1 MWGTMEKY
9 LKMSSELKHYVCDDG
24 TGIIYHSK
32 SNREIRLGETEYKFL
47 LKLNGINS
55 ISTILQGF
63 ENLDEEHAWK
73 LVKIFCEKGLIQG
86 YEKKRKINLLKMTFF
101 EIKSKDYKR
110 NKSFYIYKFLL
121 DFFIYSAV
129 PVAFIATRLFIK
141 YSNIENLVKN
151 ISELGICNNA
161 ILFFIITS
169 VSLTLHELFHSW
181 TARFEGAYVP
191 QYNLG
196 ITFCFPCISTVV
208 CGLEKISVRGQIKII
223 ISGIAINF
231 WLYFI
236 GVIGMLFVGN
246 PLRRIFVIMLGLNAM
261 LAMFN
266 LVIFVKTDGLHMFSI
281 LIGDKLIRQFSV
293 LKINKYICQKKYVE
307 IYFFAVHIVLLICLC
322 ICIQNM

>member
-1 MWGTMEKY
+1 MKKN

-32 SNREIRLGETEYKFL
+32 SNREIRLGKTEYRFL
-47 LKLNGINS
+47 LRLNGIDS
-55 ISTILQGF
+55 ISTILQEF
-63 ENLDEEHAWK
+63 EKLDEEHAWK

-86 YEKKRKINLLKMTFF
+86 YEKKRKINLLKITFF

-110 NKSFYIYKFLL
+110 NKSFCIYKFFLNL
-121 DFFIYSAV
+121 FIYTAV

-141 YSNIENLVKN
+141 YSNIEDLVKN
-151 ISELGICNNA
+151 ISELGIWNNV
-161 ILFFIITS
+161 ILFFIIAS
-169 VSLTLHELFHSW
+169 ISLTLHELFHSW
-181 TARFEGAYVP
+181 TARLEGAYVP

-196 ITFCFPCISTVV
+196 ITFCFPCINTVV
-208 CGLEKISVRGQIKII
+208 CGLEKISVKGQIKVI
-223 ISGIAINF
+223 ISGISINF

-236 GVIGMLFVGN
+236 GVIGVIFAGN
-246 PLRRIFVIMLGLNAM
+246 PMRRIFMIILGLNAM

-266 LVIFVKTDGLHMFSI
+266 LVIFVKTDGLHIFSI
-281 LIGDKLIRQFSV
+281 LIGDKLIRQFSI
-293 LKINKYICQKKYVE
+293 LKINKYIRQKKYVE